1 MTHFEKFKKE
11 LIEEIKNKSLLDIA
25 FLVKQTPEFKDK
37 PMEQIVKFLE
47 SEEDTK

>member
-1 MTHFEKFKKE
+1 MTHLEKFKKE

-25 FLVKQTPEFKDK
+25 FLVKQAPELKDK

-47 SEEDTK
+47 SEEDTE